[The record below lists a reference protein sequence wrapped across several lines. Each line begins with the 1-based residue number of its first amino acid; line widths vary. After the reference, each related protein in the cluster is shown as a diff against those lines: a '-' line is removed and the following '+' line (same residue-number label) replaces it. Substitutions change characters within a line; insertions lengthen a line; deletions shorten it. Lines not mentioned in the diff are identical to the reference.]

1 MEPLSTNVILSLKK
15 LREHEDG
22 EPDNAEVVLNAAHE
36 NPPDLNA
43 IVAVAQVLVSPIG
56 AHTTSPAL

>member
-1 MEPLSTNVILSLKK
+1 MEPLSTNVIHSLKR
-15 LREHEDG
+15 LSEHEDG
-22 EPDNAEVVLNAAHE
+22 EDDNAEVVLNAANE
-36 NPPDLNA
+36 NPPALDA

>member
-1 MEPLSTNVILSLKK
+1 MEPLSTNVTDSLKK
-15 LREHEDG
+15 LSEHEDG
-22 EPDNAEVVLNAAHE
+22 EADNAEVVLNAANE
-36 NPPDLNA
+36 NPPALDA

>member
-1 MEPLSTNVILSLKK
+1 MEPLSNNVIFSLKK
-15 LREHEDG
+15 LSEHEDEDIG
-22 EPDNAEVVLNAAHE
+22 NAEVVLNAANE
-36 NPPDLNA
+36 NPPALHA